1 MVLLI
6 IEIMNEITQYI
17 RILKYIKTICAQV
30 MLYSIFKIFVK
41 HYQILQL
48 IVIST
53 NKILIMWCT
62 YKGVLDYQKYIIT

>member
-6 IEIMNEITQYI
+6 IEIMNETTQYI
-17 RILKYIKTICAQV
+17 RILKFIKTICAQV

-62 YKGVLDYQKYIIT
+62 YKGVLDYQKYIII